1 MSLAKELEISFQ
13 KQPVD
18 ASDFTTEIPALCE
31 VIQGGSTG
39 SASLA
44 SAHTVCVCVISGSV
58 PLEHLQASKKDHVQ
72 ALGYMIC

>member
-13 KQPVD
+13 KQPID

-44 SAHTVCVCVISGSV
+44 SAHTVCVCD
-58 PLEHLQASKKDHVQ
+58 KW
-72 ALGYMIC
+72 LGAT